1 MKEKFNHFFVNMG
14 QQIQEKIEHREEL
27 IIPKEINIAFFLKF
41 TTTIVLNDII
51 SQLPNKLSSVNDNI
65 NNFLLNLLA
74 PFIPPILS
82 DLINLSFEEGFFFQ
96 LNLHKQKCSHCKK
109 MVQKLMKITIDSFSF

>member
-1 MKEKFNHFFVNMG
+1 MSSKTIVKEKFNHFFVNMG
-14 QQIQEKIEHREEL
+14 QQIQEKVEHREEL

-82 DLINLSFEEGFFFQ
+82 DLINLSFEEGFFF
-96 LNLHKQKCSHCKK
+96 S
-109 MVQKLMKITIDSFSF
+109 